1 MEHIDWVNCNA
12 IVTVCFTAIQLII
25 LPLKYLLKT
34 MIFKYGENLTKVDNV
49 FSNTVR
55 VHTFL
60 YATIFFNSASVLLNF
75 FYDSRFRYCLGVAYC
90 T

>member
-1 MEHIDWVNCNA
+1 MEHIDWVNCNT

-34 MIFKYGENLTKVDNV
+34 LIFKYGENLTKLDNV

-55 VHTFL
+55 VHTFF
-60 YATIFFNSASVLLNF
+60 IRNDFFQLSLSA
-75 FYDSRFRYCLGVAYC
+75 A
-90 T
+90 